1 MARGRGVIEMG
12 IETEMV
18 RKMYVNIWRWW
29 KTEIAE
35 GKCRCTVE
43 EKECKVKLNI
53 ITPVQ
58 TYWCTDVPCDN
69 RQCGLNLKRLYR

>member
-1 MARGRGVIEMG
+1 MGSDGEMLS
-12 IETEMV
+12 E
-18 RKMYVNIWRWW
+18 MYVYMEIW

-43 EKECKVKLNI
+43 EKECKIKLI
-53 ITPVQ
+53 VIPVQ

-69 RQCGLNLKRLYR
+69 RRCGLNLMRLYR